1 MFNPRPSQS
10 EILSYTGGFMGVS
23 AVPGS
28 GKTHTLSR
36 LAANLISEG
45 RLGDNQEI
53 LIVTLVNS
61 AVDNFTSRIAGF
73 MKEFGLLPDLG
84 YRVRT
89 LHGLAHD
96 LVKERPE
103 LAGLSD
109 RFTIIDEREGEEII
123 ANAVRGWLRA
133 HPGFAEEWIDPD
145 ARLEENPRGYQAWED
160 GLRSLAKSF
169 IRQSKDLQA
178 SPHVLADALNKY
190 KTRYNLLDFGL
201 DIYTAYQ
208 RALAYRSAVDFDD
221 LIRLALLVLQN
232 DPDYLLR
239 LRHRWPYILE
249 DEAQD
254 SSLVQEQILTLLAG
268 DEGNWVRVGDPNQAI
283 YETFTTA
290 SPEHLRRFLRRGDV
304 AARDLPD
311 SGRSQPGII
320 RLANELIRWTM
331 EEHPVEELQ
340 NSLTTPLIRPTPPG
354 DPQPNPPLDPA
365 GIVLWDQK
373 MTPSGEI
380 DLVVKSVKAWVK
392 QNPEKTV
399 AVLAPRNRRL
409 IKMAEDLHNADI
421 KTVELMN
428 TSQTTRQTAELLQHI
443 LEMLARPADQHRLAK
458 VYKGINSQR
467 LEAAETS
474 DRCKAA
480 LAWLSRQKNLEDYL
494 WPRTGNDWL
503 DDLTANGIDSSMI
516 AELEAF
522 QQLVRSWQ
530 QAILL
535 PIDQLILT
543 IAQDLFID
551 PPRLA
556 LTHKIALLLERAAQT
571 HPDWHMLQFA
581 QELEQVANNLRRLEG
596 FSEEDLGFDPDKH
609 PGKVAIATIH
619 KAKGLEWDRVYLLSA
634 SNYDFPSVQEY
645 DQYMPEKYFIR
656 GKLNLEAEALSR
668 LKAVLAG
675 DPAVLYQPEGEATVQ
690 ARIDYCAERLRL
702 FYVGITRARRML
714 TVTWN
719 NGQDSGGSRE
729 NQASLPFVHLSTYWK
744 EWLHEN
750 SG

>member
-1 MFNPRPSQS
+1 MFNPRPSQR

-45 RLGDNQEI
+45 QLGDNQEI

-109 RFTIIDEREGEEII
+109 RFNIIDEREGDEIL

-145 ARLEENPRGYQAWED
+145 AHLEEKPRGFQAWED
-160 GLRSLAKSF
+160 GLQSLAKSF

-178 SPHVLADALNKY
+178 TPHLLADALNKY
-190 KTRYNLLDFGL
+190 QSRYSLLDFGL

-221 LIRLALLVLQN
+221 LIRLALLVLQS
-232 DPDYLLR
+232 DPDYLQR
-239 LRHRWPYILE
+239 LRQRWPYILE

-254 SSLVQEQILTLLAG
+254 SSLVQEQILSLLAG
-268 DEGNWVRVGDPNQAI
+268 ENGNWVRVGDPNQAI

-331 EEHPVEELQ
+331 EDHPVAELQ

-354 DPQPNPPLDPA
+354 DPQPNPPTDPA
-365 GIVLWDQK
+365 GIVLYDQK
-373 MTPSGEI
+373 LTPAGEI
-380 DLVVKSVKAWVK
+380 DLVVRSVQAWIK
-392 QNPEKTV
+392 QNPDKTV

-409 IKMAEDLHNADI
+409 IKMAEDLHNAGID
-421 KTVELMN
+421 TVELMN

-458 VYKGINSQR
+458 VYKGIHAQR
-467 LEAAETS
+467 LELAES
-474 DRCKAA
+474 RDRCKGA
-480 LAWLSRQKNLEDYL
+480 LAWLSRSIR
-494 WPRTGNDWL
+494 PRG
-503 DDLTANGIDSSMI
+503 A
-516 AELEAF
+516 
-522 QQLVRSWQ
+522 V
-530 QAILL
+530 
-535 PIDQLILT
+535 
-543 IAQDLFID
+543 
-551 PPRLA
+551 
-556 LTHKIALLLERAAQT
+556 AA
-571 HPDWHMLQFA
+571 P
-581 QELEQVANNLRRLEG
+581 
-596 FSEEDLGFDPDKH
+596 
-609 PGKVAIATIH
+609 
-619 KAKGLEWDRVYLLSA
+619 
-634 SNYDFPSVQEY
+634 
-645 DQYMPEKYFIR
+645 
-656 GKLNLEAEALSR
+656 
-668 LKAVLAG
+668 
-675 DPAVLYQPEGEATVQ
+675 
-690 ARIDYCAERLRL
+690 
-702 FYVGITRARRML
+702 RARSEVNHRRA
-714 TVTWN
+714 
-719 NGQDSGGSRE
+719 RE
-729 NQASLPFVHLSTYWK
+729 AVPQTR
-744 EWLHEN
+744 
-750 SG
+750 

>member
-1 MFNPRPSQS
+1 MFNPRPSQR
-10 EILSYTGGFMGVS
+10 EILDYTGGFMGVS

-109 RFTIIDEREGEEII
+109 RFNIIDEREGDEIL

-133 HPGFAEEWIDPD
+133 HPGFAEEWIDPE
-145 ARLEENPRGYQAWED
+145 AHLEENPRGYQAWED
-160 GLRSLAKSF
+160 GLQSLAKSI
-169 IRQSKDLQA
+169 IRQSKDMQA
-178 SPHVLADALNKY
+178 TPHVLAEALNKY
-190 KTRYNLLDFGL
+190 QIRYSLLDFGL
-201 DIYTAYQ
+201 EIYTAYQ

-221 LIRLALLVLQN
+221 LIRLALLVLQS

-268 DEGNWVRVGDPNQAI
+268 DDGNWVRVGDPNQAI

-304 AARDLPD
+304 TARDLPD

-331 EEHPVEELQ
+331 EGHPVAELQ

-365 GIVLWDQK
+365 GIVLYDQK

-380 DLVVKSVKAWVK
+380 DLVARSVKAWIK
-392 QNPEKTV
+392 QNPDKTV

-409 IKMAEDLHNADI
+409 IKMAEDLHTADVQ
-421 KTVELMN
+421 TVELMN
-428 TSQTTRQTAELLQHI
+428 TSQSTRKTAELLQHI
-443 LEMLARPADQHRLAK
+443 LEMLARPTDQHRLAK
-458 VYKGINSQR
+458 VYKGINVHR
-467 LEAAETS
+467 LELADTQE
-474 DRCKAA
+474 RCKAA
-480 LAWLSRQKNLEDYL
+480 LGWLSRLKKVEDYL
-494 WPRTGNDWL
+494 WPRPGSGWL
-503 DDLTANGIDSSMI
+503 DELAANGVD
-516 AELEAF
+516 AFLTEELEAF
-522 QQLVRSWQ
+522 QALIRGWQ
-530 QAILL
+530 EAVLL

-543 IAQDLFID
+543 LAQNLFID

-556 LTHKIALLLERAAQT
+556 LSHKIALLLERAAQT
-571 HPDWHMLQFA
+571 HPDWHLLQFA
-581 QELEQVANNLRRLEG
+581 QELEQVATNLRRLEG
-596 FSEEDLGFDPDKH
+596 FSDEDLGFDPDKH

-656 GKLNLEAEALSR
+656 GKLNLEAEALTR

-675 DPAVLYQPEGEATVQ
+675 DPSALYQPEGEATVQ
-690 ARIDYCAERLRL
+690 SRIDYCAERLRL
-702 FYVGITRARRML
+702 LYVGITRARRML

-729 NQASLPFVHLSTYWK
+729 NQASLPFVHLSAYWK